1 MRLKNSLNDKLLEM
15 KNEFLEIHNEKAL
28 LKNKFEKQIE
38 DYSKSLKLPNIN
50 TNDRTKL
57 ENDIN
62 SSQKELDK

>member
-15 KNEFLEIHNEKAL
+15 KIEFLEIHNEKAL

-38 DYSKSLKLPNIN
+38 DHSKSLKLPKIN

>member
-1 MRLKNSLNDKLLEM
+1 M